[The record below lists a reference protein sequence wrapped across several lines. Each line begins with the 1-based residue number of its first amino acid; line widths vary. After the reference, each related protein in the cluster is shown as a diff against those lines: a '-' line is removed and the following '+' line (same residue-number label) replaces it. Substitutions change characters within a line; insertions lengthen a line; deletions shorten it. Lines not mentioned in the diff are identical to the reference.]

1 MRVEGVR
8 PDVPRLGRLLAT
20 ICLAASVVACAPD
33 GNDDERFRP
42 IAIGEPV
49 PEFSVRTLAGDSAR
63 IAPGEPVTLLH
74 VWATWCGP
82 CEKEFPEIEA
92 IQQEFGPRGL
102 RIVAVSV
109 DEGDDDAVRQFVKEK
124 GATFEIGRD
133 PAGSVRR
140 LYQGIGVPESY
151 LISADGRLLVRQ
163 FGAIPEGAAA
173 MREAIAKALT
183 SAQSSAAREVR
194 RSPRV
199 IGAAGAM
206 PSASALAAPTH
217 RPRAA

>member
-1 MRVEGVR
+1 MTC
-8 PDVPRLGRLLAT
+8 P
-20 ICLAASVVACAPD
+20 SNVVARRAALLLSIAIAAGTTGCKPNAD
-33 GNDDERFRP
+33 DDEKFRP
-42 IAIGEPV
+42 IAVGEPV
-49 PEFSVRTLAGDSAR
+49 PEFTVRTLQGDNAR

-92 IQQEFGPRGL
+92 LQKEFGPRGL

-109 DEGDDDAVRQFVKEK
+109 DEGDDAPVRDFVTEK

-163 FGAIPEGAAA
+163 FGAIPEGAEA
-173 MREAIAKALT
+173 MRAAIEQALGPAQT
-183 SAQSSAAREVR
+183 SNSREVR
-194 RSPRV
+194 R
-199 IGAAGAM
+199 
-206 PSASALAAPTH
+206 AST
-217 RPRAA
+217 

>member
-1 MRVEGVR
+1 MRPATQR
-8 PDVPRLGRLLAT
+8 SLARRIPLLG
-20 ICLAASVVACAPD
+20 LAAIVGLLGGCRPNAA
-33 GNDDERFRP
+33 GDEAFRP
-42 IAIGEPV
+42 IAVGEPV
-49 PEFSVRTLAGDSAR
+49 PEFAVRTLAGDSAR
-63 IAPGEPVTLLH
+63 VAPGQPVTLLH

-92 IQQEFGPRGL
+92 LQREFGPQGL

-109 DEGDDDAVRQFVKEK
+109 DEGEDDPVRAFVKEK

-151 LISADGRLLVRQ
+151 LISADGRLIVRQ

-173 MREAIAKALT
+173 MRSAIQAALT
-183 SAQSSAAREVR
+183 TAQQTTPSRGVR
-194 RSPRV
+194 R
-199 IGAAGAM
+199 
-206 PSASALAAPTH
+206 AST
-217 RPRAA
+217 